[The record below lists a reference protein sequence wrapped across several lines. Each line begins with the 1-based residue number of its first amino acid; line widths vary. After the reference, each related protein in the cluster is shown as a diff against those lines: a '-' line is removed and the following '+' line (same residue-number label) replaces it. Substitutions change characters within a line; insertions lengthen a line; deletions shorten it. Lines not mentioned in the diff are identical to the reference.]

1 MTLSCAESCTGGE
14 IAHLITSV
22 PGASEYFLGS
32 VTSYAIPIKEKL
44 LKVRAGTIK
53 KFGVVSSEVAVEMAT
68 GVRRLLGSTY
78 SVATTG
84 LAGPSGDEQNPVGTV
99 WIGIAGPNGTY
110 SVKKNYRNDRT
121 RNIQRFAAT
130 ALDEVRK
137 YILRDLQMNM
147 SPKRPAQH

>member
-1 MTLSCAESCTGGE
+1 
-14 IAHLITSV
+14 
-22 PGASEYFLGS
+22 
-32 VTSYAIPIKEKL
+32 
-44 LKVRAGTIK
+44 
-53 KFGVVSSEVAVEMAT
+53 MAT

-110 SVKKNYRNDRT
+110 SVKKNYRNDRA

-130 ALDEVRK
+130 ALDELRK

-147 SPKRPAQH
+147 SSKRPAQH